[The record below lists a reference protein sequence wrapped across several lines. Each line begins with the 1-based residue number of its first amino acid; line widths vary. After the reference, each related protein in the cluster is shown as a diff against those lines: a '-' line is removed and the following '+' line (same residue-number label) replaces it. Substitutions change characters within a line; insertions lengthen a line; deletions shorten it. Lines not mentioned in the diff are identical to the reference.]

1 MKNLPKSRYRRTAII
16 VTAAVLLLILAL
28 TALDQRLLVRRY
40 TVETDELAVPVRLAL
55 ITDLHSCDYGE
66 NQSDL
71 IDAIAAQNPDV
82 LLLGGD
88 IFDDVIDDT
97 NTEQFL
103 SGIAGRYP
111 CYYVTGNHEYWSGG
125 TRFAQQMELLVQY
138 GVTVME
144 NDTRTVTVRGQTLLL
159 GGIDDP
165 EAYCVQ
171 ADPDDHNAYIAA
183 RSAADGVFSAHLDA
197 LSETASG
204 AGFSVLLSHRPE
216 YFDRYAETDFDLV
229 LCGHAHGGQWRIPFL
244 LNGVYAPHQ
253 GMLPRYA
260 GGRYDENG
268 TTMIVSRGL
277 ARETTWVP
285 RIFNRPELVII
296 DIVPKSNS

>member
-1 MKNLPKSRYRRTAII
+1 MKLSKKSAYRRTAIL
-16 VTAAVLLLILAL
+16 VTAAVLLLLLLI
-28 TALDQRLLVRRY
+28 TALDARLLVRRY
-40 TVETDELAVPVRLAL
+40 TVETDGVTAPVRLAL
-55 ITDLHSCDYGE
+55 VTDLHSCDYGE

-71 IDAIAAQNPDV
+71 IDAIDAQNPDV

-88 IFDDVIDDT
+88 IFDDVIDNT
-97 NTEQFL
+97 KTEQFL
-103 SGIAGRYP
+103 SGIADRYP
-111 CYYVTGNHEYWSGG
+111 CFYVTGNHEYWGGG
-125 TRFAQQMELLVQY
+125 TRFAQQMELLAQY

-183 RSAADGVFSAHLDA
+183 RSAADGVFSAHLAA

-216 YFDRYAETDFDLV
+216 YFERYAETDFDLV

-253 GMLPRYA
+253 GVLPQYA

-285 RIFNRPELVII
+285 RIFNRPELVIV
-296 DIVPKSNS
+296 DIVPKSNT